1 MKGHPQTRRT
11 IALGAAAFALLLA
24 SLTSR
29 AQSSSFTQSHSSTTS
44 GSSLNDAKAKLT
56 HGDLAGAETS
66 LWTVLGSN
74 PNDEEALT
82 LLGVIRARQNR
93 FAEAEALFRRAL
105 QINPQ
110 SLAAHRDLGNALA
123 QEDKLDEALEQFAQA
138 EALAPH
144 DYQLKAQLAQLYA
157 AKGQFSQAL
166 STLQAIPPSHLPV
179 EAIPV
184 KAASLLA
191 IGHATEA
198 EPLIAQAKAS
208 PATQVDL
215 AEVFL
220 NSKLPDPALR
230 CLAIA
235 GESPKQRTARY
246 YALKG
251 KALQAKGETQAA
263 LRAFHEGL
271 TLDPKSTDL
280 LAASAELEAG
290 QKNHAQA
297 LAGLKQAHANN
308 PDSLPILRQLV
319 VEAVRAGDQ
328 KTALDA
334 ASALSEK
341 SSRPEDLYLAGAALL
356 ELNASGADT
365 LLEKYVASQPKD
377 PKGWL
382 GLGIAYVQRKRYPDA
397 QGALQHSLQLD
408 PTSAEANYQLG
419 LASKAEGNTQ
429 AAISYFQRAVE
440 LQPKHANA
448 LLTLGNL
455 YLQTGDLQK
464 GREVLERAETLDP
477 NNLETEYDLGLILS
491 KLGQS
496 ELAREHMDKYRKLKE
511 ASPPAEQEH
520 K

>member
-1 MKGHPQTRRT
+1 MKGHPRTRRLT
-11 IALGAAAFALLLA
+11 ALGAVAFALPLVALSSQAQARPA
-24 SLTSR
+24 SQTHAPSV
-29 AQSSSFTQSHSSTTS
+29 SS
-44 GSSLNDAKAKLT
+44 SSLNEAKAKLSR
-56 HGDLAGAETS
+56 GDLSGAETS
-66 LWTVLGSN
+66 LWSVLGAN

-93 FAEAEALFRRAL
+93 LAEAEALFRRAL

-110 SLAAHRDLGNALA
+110 SLVARRDLGNALA
-123 QEDKLDEALEQFAQA
+123 QEDKLDEALEQFSQA

-144 DYQLKAQLAQLYA
+144 DYQLKAQLAQIYA
-157 AKGQFSQAL
+157 AKGQFPQAL
-166 STLQAIPPSHLPV
+166 SALQAIPAFRFPI

-191 IGHATEA
+191 TGHAADAEA
-198 EPLIAQAKAS
+198 LIAQAKAS
-208 PATQVDL
+208 PALEVDL

-220 NSKLPDPALR
+220 SSKLPDQALR

-251 KALQAKGETQAA
+251 KALQAKGETKAG

-271 TLDPKSTDL
+271 ALDPKSTEL
-280 LAASAELEAG
+280 LAASAGIEAT
-290 QKNHAQA
+290 QKNHTQA
-297 LAGLKQAHANN
+297 LAGLKQAHASN

-328 KTALDA
+328 KTALDS

-341 SSRPEDLYLAGAALL
+341 SSSPEDLYLAGAALL
-356 ELNASGADT
+356 DLNASGADT

-382 GLGIAYVQRKRYPDA
+382 GLGIAYVQQKRYLDA
-397 QGALQHSLQLD
+397 QAALQHSLQLD
-408 PTSAEANYQLG
+408 STSAEVNYQLG

-429 AAISYFQRAVE
+429 SAISYFQHAIE

-448 LLTLGNL
+448 LLNLGNL
-455 YLQTGDLQK
+455 YLQTGELQK
-464 GREVLERAETLDP
+464 ARDVLERAEALDP
-477 NNLETEYDLGLILS
+477 NEVEIEYDLGLVLS
-491 KLGQS
+491 KLGES
-496 ELAREHMDKYRKLKE
+496 DLAHQHMDKYRKLKE
-511 ASPPAEQEH
+511 ASAPAEQEH

>member
-11 IALGAAAFALLLA
+11 IALGAVAFALLLA

-110 SLAAHRDLGNALA
+110 SLVAHRDLGNALA

-191 IGHATEA
+191 TGHAAEA
-198 EPLIAQAKAS
+198 EALIAQAKAS

-251 KALQAKGETQAA
+251 KGPSGKRRNAG
-263 LRAFHEGL
+263 G
-271 TLDPKSTDL
+271 
-280 LAASAELEAG
+280 SARF
-290 QKNHAQA
+290 
-297 LAGLKQAHANN
+297 
-308 PDSLPILRQLV
+308 S
-319 VEAVRAGDQ
+319 
-328 KTALDA
+328 
-334 ASALSEK
+334 
-341 SSRPEDLYLAGAALL
+341 
-356 ELNASGADT
+356 
-365 LLEKYVASQPKD
+365 
-377 PKGWL
+377 
-382 GLGIAYVQRKRYPDA
+382 
-397 QGALQHSLQLD
+397 
-408 PTSAEANYQLG
+408 
-419 LASKAEGNTQ
+419 
-429 AAISYFQRAVE
+429 
-440 LQPKHANA
+440 
-448 LLTLGNL
+448 
-455 YLQTGDLQK
+455 
-464 GREVLERAETLDP
+464 
-477 NNLETEYDLGLILS
+477 
-491 KLGQS
+491 
-496 ELAREHMDKYRKLKE
+496 
-511 ASPPAEQEH
+511 
-520 K
+520 